1 MSLEAVIYG
10 FGEIG
15 KLLAKQALKRDIEI
29 TGVVDINPSLIGKKL
44 SEFGLESDAKISN
57 KLEFDADLVF
67 LTTGSWLDS
76 IYEQVEECVA
86 KGFNILSTCET
97 LSYPEYRYPEL
108 AKKIDEMA
116 KQNNVSVLGT
126 GINPGFLLDTLLIV
140 LSAPFTEV
148 RKIKAVRSADAL
160 QRRKAF
166 QKKVGVGMDVN
177 EVKKLIKE
185 GKISGHVGYAE
196 SVMLVCD
203 ALKFKPDTI
212 KEGQEVVA
220 KDDVALGL
228 KGYGAAIKED
238 NEIVRI
244 EFHAYSNAEN
254 YEEIVIEGDNTIK
267 WRSSG
272 TKGDLGT
279 VSVLINLAEFIV
291 KCKPGLIKMSDVIP
305 FKPVLKL

>member
-1 MSLEAVIYG
+1 MKAVIYG

-15 KLLAKQALKRDIEI
+15 RLLAKQALKRDIEI
-29 TGVVDINPSLIGKKL
+29 SGVVDINPSLVGKKL
-44 SEFGLESDAKISN
+44 SEFGLESDIKISN
-57 KLEFDADLVF
+57 KLEFDGDIVF

-76 IYEQVEECVA
+76 VYPQIEECV
-86 KGFNILSTCET
+86 KRGFNVLNTCET

-108 AKKIDEMA
+108 AKKIDEIA
-116 KQNNVSVLGT
+116 KKNNLSVLGA

-160 QRRKAF
+160 QRRKTF
-166 QKKVGVGMDVN
+166 QKKVGVGMDAT
-177 EVKKLIKE
+177 EVEQLVKE

-196 SVMLVCD
+196 SVMLICD
-203 ALKFKPDTI
+203 ALKFKPDEV
-212 KEGQEVVA
+212 KEGQKVVD
-220 KDDVALGL
+220 KDGVALGL
-228 KGYGAAIKED
+228 KGYGAAIKNGDEV
-238 NEIVRI
+238 VRV

-254 YEEIVIEGDNTIK
+254 YEEVAIEGDNTIK

-279 VSVLINLAEFIV
+279 VSVLINLAEFIIN
-291 KCKPGLIKMSDVIP
+291 CKPGLIKISDIIP
-305 FKPVLKL
+305 FKSVLKS